1 MYNPGG
7 IIRVIA
13 ISGETYYACGECGL
27 IYRNRET
34 ARECESWCSKHN
46 TCNVEI
52 ECRDS
57 QARCGEPGPGEPPAS
72 QRLAP
77 LHPKPLD

>member
-1 MYNPGG
+1 MYK
-7 IIRVIA
+7 IT

-52 ECRDS
+52 
-57 QARCGEPGPGEPPAS
+57 ARHAVESLAPAS
-72 QRLAP
+72 LRLASA
-77 LHPKPLD
+77 